1 MKGTNSSKVIDRDS
15 LVEKLR
21 SVKNLSLELA
31 REDIP
36 QLRNNME
43 LVLSLV
49 NELLFLFDDEYERP
63 SRCLRGVGKE
73 TSLPGE

>member
-1 MKGTNSSKVIDRDS
+1 MNEKDNRKVISRDA

-21 SVKNLSLELA
+21 QIKGLSLELT

-36 QLRNNME
+36 QVKNNME

-49 NELLFLFDDEYERP
+49 NELLFLIDKDFERP
-63 SRCLRGVGKE
+63 
-73 TSLPGE
+73 

>member
-1 MKGTNSSKVIDRDS
+1 MKGAKQEGGKMNGKDNPKVIDRDS

-21 SVKNLSLELA
+21 KMKNLSLELTG
-31 REDIP
+31 EDIP

-63 SRCLRGVGKE
+63 
-73 TSLPGE
+73 

>member
-1 MKGTNSSKVIDRDS
+1 MNGKDNPNIIGRDA

-21 SVKNLSLELA
+21 KIKGLSLELT

-49 NELLFLFDDEYERP
+49 NELLFLIDNEYERP
-63 SRCLRGVGKE
+63 
-73 TSLPGE
+73 

>member
-1 MKGTNSSKVIDRDS
+1 MNEKDNPDMIDRDAV
-15 LVEKLR
+15 VEKLR
-21 SVKNLSLELA
+21 QIKGLSLELT

-49 NELLFLFDDEYERP
+49 NELLFLIDNEYERP
-63 SRCLRGVGKE
+63 
-73 TSLPGE
+73 